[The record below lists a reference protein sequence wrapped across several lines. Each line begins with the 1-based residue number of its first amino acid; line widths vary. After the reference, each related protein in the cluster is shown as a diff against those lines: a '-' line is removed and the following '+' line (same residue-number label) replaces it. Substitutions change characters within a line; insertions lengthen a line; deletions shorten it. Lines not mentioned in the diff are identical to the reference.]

1 MDNLYKRWFME
12 NLCRVIKN
20 YGISTEEMC
29 NAISRLPKIPFSEMD
44 IALIKGN
51 PSLSLFQKWKL
62 IKEVKKNM
70 AID

>member
-1 MDNLYKRWFME
+1 ME

-29 NAISRLPKIPFSEMD
+29 NTISKLPKIPFSEMD

-62 IKEVKKNM
+62 IREIKKNL

>member
-1 MDNLYKRWFME
+1 MKNLYAVMRS
-12 NLCRVIKN
+12 
-20 YGISTEEMC
+20 YGITTEEMC
-29 NAISRLPKIPFSEMD
+29 NAISKLPKIPFSEID

>member
-1 MDNLYKRWFME
+1 ME

-29 NAISRLPKIPFSEMD
+29 NTISKLPKIPFSEMD

-62 IKEVKKNM
+62 IREIKKNM
-70 AID
+70 EMK

>member
-1 MDNLYKRWFME
+1 ME
-12 NLCRVIKN
+12 NLYATMKS
-20 YGISTEEMC
+20 YGITTKEMC
-29 NAISRLPKIPFSEMD
+29 NAISKLPKISFTEMD

-62 IKEVKKNM
+62 IREIKKNL

>member
-1 MDNLYKRWFME
+1 ME
-12 NLCRVIKN
+12 NLYATMKS
-20 YGISTEEMC
+20 YGITTEEMY
-29 NAISRLPKIPFSEMD
+29 NAISKLPKIPFSEMD

-62 IKEVKKNM
+62 IREIKKNL

>member
-1 MDNLYKRWFME
+1 ME
-12 NLCRVIKN
+12 NLYAAMRS
-20 YGISTEEMC
+20 YGITTEEMC
-29 NAISRLPKIPFSEMD
+29 NAISKLPKIPFSEMD

-62 IKEVKKNM
+62 IREIKKNL